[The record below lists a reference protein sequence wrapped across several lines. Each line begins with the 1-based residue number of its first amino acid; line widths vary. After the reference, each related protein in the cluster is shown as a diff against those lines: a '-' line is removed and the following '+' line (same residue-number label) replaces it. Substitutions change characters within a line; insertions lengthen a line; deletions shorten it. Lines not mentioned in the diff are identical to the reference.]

1 MILLFTRLVASVF
14 LYLPYFLM
22 ACAVKFFD
30 HLLKSF
36 GLSWSFLLVSFQRLY
51 SHSLYVI
58 STETKLLFN
67 FAVISLSPHLIPWS
81 NFTSPYY
88 IRVLYIHRFTLTFT
102 VFFCFTLYIWILS
115 LFIHF
120 LCSVFPLPPESCC
133 RSRPH
138 PLSSSS
144 SSIFLFP
151 CVGRMTP
158 PPHLPQQV
166 ALLTLSAV
174 AAALGAEP
182 HHERAFADD
191 AAGRDGRWHM
201 LTFIS
206 HWWDSGV
213 FTDRR
218 EEEVTDWR
226 RERGVNTVEHLILS
240 HPSLT
245 CVPCGLT
252 LPPPFVYE

>member
-102 VFFCFTLYIWILS
+102 VFFLFYSLYLNSVSFHSFSLFCFSSPTWIVLSFSSSPPFLLLLLLHLS
-115 LFIHF
+115 L
-120 LCSVFPLPPESCC
+120 PLR
-133 RSRPH
+133 RSH
-138 PLSSSS
+138 D
-144 SSIFLFP
+144 
-151 CVGRMTP
+151 T
-158 PPHLPQQV
+158 
-166 ALLTLSAV
+166 
-174 AAALGAEP
+174 AASPA
-182 HHERAFADD
+182 
-191 AAGRDGRWHM
+191 AAGRAPDALCRRRGAWSRTSPWTSVRWWC
-201 LTFIS
+201 S
-206 HWWDSGV
+206 
-213 FTDRR
+213 
-218 EEEVTDWR
+218 
-226 RERGVNTVEHLILS
+226 RERR
-240 HPSLT
+240 PLT
-245 CVPCGLT
+245 HADVYITLVRLRCVHWQERRRSDWLT
-252 LPPPFVYE
+252 ERERC